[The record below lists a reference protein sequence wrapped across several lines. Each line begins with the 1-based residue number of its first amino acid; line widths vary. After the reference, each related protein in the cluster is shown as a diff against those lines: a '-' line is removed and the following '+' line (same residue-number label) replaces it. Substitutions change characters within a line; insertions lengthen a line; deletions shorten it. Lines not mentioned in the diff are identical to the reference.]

1 MLTTPSFL
9 APATSRAVRSAPLYM
24 ASSAR
29 LGDGARAGAAPCCA
43 CALPIIA
50 QAHRHATAM
59 IPRRSAKWMRV
70 VFWIGIGG
78 LPEASPRLRE
88 SAEDGPTAAALQAR
102 QRRTRWRDA
111 DGSYVRSNDRKT
123 DPRADE
129 RVSRGVLARRP
140 VRPP

>member
-59 IPRRSAKWMRV
+59 IAGRTAKRMRV
-70 VFWIGIGG
+70 MFWIGIGS

-88 SAEDGPTAAALQAR
+88 SAEDGPAAAALQAR
-102 QRRTRWRDA
+102 QRRTRSRAEDA
-111 DGSYVRSNDRKT
+111 AYGRSNNR
-123 DPRADE
+123 
-129 RVSRGVLARRP
+129 
-140 VRPP
+140 